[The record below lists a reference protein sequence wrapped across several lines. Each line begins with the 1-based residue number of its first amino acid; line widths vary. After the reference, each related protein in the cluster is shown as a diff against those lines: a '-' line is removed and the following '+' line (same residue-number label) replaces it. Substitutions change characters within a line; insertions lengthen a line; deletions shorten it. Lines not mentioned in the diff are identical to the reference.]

1 MTILVM
7 HRVQRW
13 FPSART
19 CSSPQPTERPA
30 GNQCSSGR
38 LEPCFESPGTRSGN
52 SMSFLNTFVRM
63 EPING
68 SVDACTHNWP
78 TSA

>member
-1 MTILVM
+1 MTSLVM
-7 HRVQRW
+7 FRLQRW

-30 GNQCSSGR
+30 GPRRFLALSTVS
-38 LEPCFESPGTRSGN
+38 FESPQARNGN
-52 SMSFLNTFVRM
+52 SAPFLNSFVPT

-68 SVDACTHNWP
+68 SVDACTPN
-78 TSA
+78 